1 LVEFTCAGSN
11 GSAFGRFQPAP
22 LLQRRA
28 RSLILDEFRHRGVH
42 CPLLSTAVA
51 QHKEEGT
58 VVGWI
63 VLGLVVVAIAYAV
76 MLYNGLVTV
85 KNNVSLAWANIDVL
99 LKQRHD
105 EIPKLVEICRQY
117 RQFEQET
124 LEKVTRARSAVHDA
138 RETRNIGA
146 LGQAEATLRAGLGGL
161 FAVAEAYPDLKANQN
176 FMQLQNRITQLE
188 NAITDRREL
197 YNDSVN
203 INNVRIEQFPDSI
216 IADRF
221 GFRAAK
227 LLHFDAAETADVDVK
242 QLFSS

>member
-1 LVEFTCAGSN
+1 MGW
-11 GSAFGRFQPAP
+11 
-22 LLQRRA
+22 
-28 RSLILDEFRHRGVH
+28 
-42 CPLLSTAVA
+42 
-51 QHKEEGT
+51 
-58 VVGWI
+58 WI
-63 VLGLVVVAIAYAV
+63 VLGLVVAAIVHAV

-138 RETRNIGA
+138 RERQDIGA
-146 LGQAEATLRAGLGGL
+146 LGQAETTLRSSLGGL
-161 FAVAEAYPDLKANQN
+161 FAVAEAYPELKANEN

-188 NAITDRREL
+188 NAITDRREF
-197 YNDSVN
+197 YNDSAN

-216 IADRF
+216 IANTF

-227 LLHFDAAETADVDVK
+227 LLHFDGAEVADVDVK

>member
-1 LVEFTCAGSN
+1 M
-11 GSAFGRFQPAP
+11 
-22 LLQRRA
+22 
-28 RSLILDEFRHRGVH
+28 
-42 CPLLSTAVA
+42 
-51 QHKEEGT
+51 
-58 VVGWI
+58 VGWI
-63 VLGLVVVAIAYAV
+63 VLGLIVVATAYAV

-105 EIPKLVEICRQY
+105 EIPKLVEICKQY

-138 RETRNIGA
+138 RESRDIDA
-146 LGQAEATLRAGLGGL
+146 LGPAEATLRAGLGGL
-161 FAVAEAYPDLKANQN
+161 FAVAEAYPDLKANEN

-188 NAITDRREL
+188 NAISDRREF

-216 IADRF
+216 VANRF
-221 GFRAAK
+221 GFREAK
-227 LLHFDAAETADVDVK
+227 LLQFDAAEAADVDVK
-242 QLFSS
+242 TLFSS

>member
-1 LVEFTCAGSN
+1 M
-11 GSAFGRFQPAP
+11 RMP
-22 LLQRRA
+22 RRYNA
-28 RSLILDEFRHRGVH
+28 LRLSIAVVH
-42 CPLLSTAVA
+42 
-51 QHKEEGT
+51 QNEERTMGW
-58 VVGWI
+58 WI
-63 VLGLVVVAIAYAV
+63 VLGLIVVAIVHAV

-138 RETRNIGA
+138 RETRDIGA
-146 LGQAEATLRAGLGGL
+146 LGQAEAALRSSLGGL
-161 FAVAEAYPDLKANQN
+161 FAVAEAYPELKANEN

-188 NAITDRREL
+188 NAITDRREF
-197 YNDSVN
+197 YNDSAN

-216 IADRF
+216 IANTF

-227 LLHFDAAETADVDVK
+227 LLHFDTAEVVDVDVK
-242 QLFSS
+242 TLFSS